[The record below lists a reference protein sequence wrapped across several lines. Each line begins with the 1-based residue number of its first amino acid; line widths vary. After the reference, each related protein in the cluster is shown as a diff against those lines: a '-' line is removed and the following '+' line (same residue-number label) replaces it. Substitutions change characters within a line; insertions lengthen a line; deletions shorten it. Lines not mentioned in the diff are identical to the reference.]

1 MFLPALIAVSAA
13 VLIFLLILLVSK
25 NQSEQQVKR
34 RISILTTDP
43 DLDKIHEEVMKEKQ
57 KRNGM
62 ARKGITIGQK
72 LEDELALS
80 GIKLNAREYLSAWA
94 GLTLIP
100 VLLMTL
106 LGKNVISIVA
116 VGIIGF
122 IIPPLLVGRAQKKR
136 QQLFNKQLSDSL
148 AVMSNCM
155 KSGYTFQQALES
167 ISSDMQPPIAN
178 EFARV
183 LREIRYGVK
192 QEDALTHMVA
202 RVQNKDLAMLVS
214 AVIVSSQVGA
224 NLSEILDTIAETIKD
239 RIKIRDDI
247 RILSAQGRISGLII
261 GLLPVII
268 TLILM
273 MINPTYILSFFSS
286 QLGKIL
292 ICVGLIF
299 EIIGFTIIRQ
309 IVNIKY

>member
-1 MFLPALIAVSAA
+1 MWLPALISVSAA
-13 VLIFLLILLVSK
+13 LLVFLLITLIFNNS
-25 NQSEQQVKR
+25 SERQVKR
-34 RISILTTDP
+34 RISVLMTDP

-57 KRNGM
+57 KRDGM
-62 ARKGITIGQK
+62 TRKGSTIGQK
-72 LEDELALS
+72 LEDELAMS

-100 VLLMTL
+100 VLLMAL
-106 LGKNVISIVA
+106 LGRNIISIVG
-116 VGIIGF
+116 VGIIGLV
-122 IIPPLLVGRAQKKR
+122 IPPLLVGRAKKKR

-148 AVMSNCM
+148 VVMSNCM

-167 ISSDMQPPIAN
+167 ISSDMQPPISI

-192 QEDALTHMVA
+192 QEDALIHMVK

-224 NLSEILDTIAETIKD
+224 NLSDILDNIAETIKD
-239 RIKIRDDI
+239 RIKIRDDV

-261 GLLPVII
+261 GLLPIII

-273 MINPTYILSFFSS
+273 VINPTYILSFFNT
-286 QLGKIL
+286 QLGKMM

-299 EIIGFTIIRQ
+299 EVIGFTIINR
-309 IVNIKY
+309 IVDIKY

>member
-1 MFLPALIAVSAA
+1 MWLPALISVSAA
-13 VLIFLLILLVSK
+13 LLVFLLITLIFNNS
-25 NQSEQQVKR
+25 SERQVKR
-34 RISILTTDP
+34 RISVLMTDP

-57 KRNGM
+57 KRDGM
-62 ARKGITIGQK
+62 TRKGSTIGQK
-72 LEDELALS
+72 LEDELAMS

-100 VLLMTL
+100 VLLMAL
-106 LGKNVISIVA
+106 LGRNIISILG
-116 VGIIGF
+116 VGIIGLV
-122 IIPPLLVGRAQKKR
+122 IPPLLVGRAKKKR

-148 AVMSNCM
+148 VVMSNCM

-167 ISSDMQPPIAN
+167 ISSDMQPPISI

-192 QEDALTHMVA
+192 QEDALIHMVK

-224 NLSEILDTIAETIKD
+224 NLSDILDNIAETIKD
-239 RIKIRDDI
+239 RIKIRDDV

-261 GLLPVII
+261 GLLPIII

-273 MINPTYILSFFSS
+273 VINPTYILSFFHT
-286 QLGKIL
+286 QVGKMM

-299 EIIGFTIIRQ
+299 EVIGFTIINR
-309 IVNIKY
+309 IVDIKY